1 MNRIAVLTLL
11 AVIAL
16 SAPAHQTKAPQKKGA
31 PPKNLQVLSPDANV
45 VVLMQSFETALGIT
59 ECTYCHVQGDFASDM
74 NPNKVTARRMIRMVR
89 DINTKFP
96 DGMKHVN
103 CWTCH
108 RGDHGKKPDYPA
120 GTDPELAP

>member
-1 MNRIAVLTLL
+1 MRSIALAVCLL
-11 AVIAL
+11 APCVF
-16 SAPAHQTKAPQKKGA
+16 SQEKTAPR
-31 PPKNLQVLSPDANV
+31 PKNLKLLNPNSNIPE
-45 VVLMQSFETALGIT
+45 LMRSFQTALGIK

-74 NPNKVTARRMIRMVR
+74 NPTKDIARRMIRQVR
-89 DINTKFP
+89 VINALSP
-96 DGMKHVN
+96 DQEKHVN